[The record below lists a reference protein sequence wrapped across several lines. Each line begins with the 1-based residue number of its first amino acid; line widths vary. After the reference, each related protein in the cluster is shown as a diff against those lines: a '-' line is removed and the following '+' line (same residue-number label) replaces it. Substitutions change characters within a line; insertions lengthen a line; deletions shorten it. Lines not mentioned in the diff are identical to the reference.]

1 MNKRIRELVEQAGKT
16 YAESFRWEYMNDID
30 KEIFEKFAELI
41 VRECAKRSKEL
52 GQLEIGLGILKHFGV
67 EE

>member
-1 MNKRIRELVEQAGKT
+1 MNERIRELVEQAGKT

-41 VRECAKRSKEL
+41 VRAMCSRSRSRRRARPL
-52 GQLEIGLGILKHFGV
+52 S
-67 EE
+67 